1 MDREIRDL
9 TEEEIIAG
17 EDALMNFQFAVLDA
31 MQEKSITKAELAKML
46 GVSRARVSQMLSSEA
61 NPTIKLVG
69 RALHVLGVDV
79 DYYSASKRDEKATEA
94 DADAGEDDSCRW
106 RALQRHRAD
115 MVWYQSSTVGAN
127 SNIYRTAEAE
137 AA

>member
-9 TEEEIIAG
+9 AAEEIIAG
-17 EDALMNFQFAVLDA
+17 EDALMNYQFAVLDA

-69 RALHVLGVDV
+69 RALHVLGLRA
-79 DYYSASKRDEKATEA
+79 DYVSASEVPREVEEVSHALDNEVDE
-94 DADAGEDDSCRW
+94 SCRW
-106 RALQRHRAD
+106 RALQRRQVDVIWHQNTG
-115 MVWYQSSTVGAN
+115 MSAN
-127 SNIYRTAEAE
+127 SNGYKVAE